1 MKSQFIASEKKIL
14 DSNKIQL
21 TKTKYTVRQGKTMK
35 LSNS

>member
-21 TKTKYTVRQGKTMK
+21 TKTKYYSKTGKNYETVK
-35 LSNS
+35 